1 MKLNRIALA
10 MLLAPMASISQAEVT
25 FTPFATYRHFD
36 NQSIEAIDQSSP
48 QQPDIEDK
56 EGYGLS
62 LGYRFTPA
70 FGLEAH
76 FARTETETETS
87 TAFPAPATDIRADRL
102 SIDAYYAFNADS
114 KFSPY
119 VLLGA
124 GEGRIKPD
132 GMDSFKDTIVN
143 GGIGAFYRFTDK
155 VALRMEARE
164 VFNSDEDLNDAV
176 AMLGLEFSPGAAA
189 VAAAASQ
196 PEPEQAPVEEQAAAP
211 EPEPVAPADADNDGV
226 PDEADTCPSTPAGVQ
241 VNAEGCPLDGDK
253 DGVADYLDK
262 CPTTAEQVVVD
273 ASGCDKVLTEA
284 ISMELKVNFDSGKAI
299 VKDEYKTEI
308 EKAAA
313 VMKQYPSAYMEIQ
326 GHTDAS
332 GRAAANNALSQQRAD
347 AVRAVLV
354 NEYGVAGDHITAKG
368 YGSSQPIADNKTAEG
383 RTQNRRV
390 VAVVTGEAK
399 KVLKKTSTKK

>member
-1 MKLNRIALA
+1 MKLNRLALA
-10 MLLAPMASISQAEVT
+10 VLLAPMAAVSQAEIT
-25 FTPFATYRHFD
+25 FTPFATYQSFD
-36 NQSIEAIDQSSP
+36 AQTVEQISGSAIA
-48 QQPDIEDK
+48 PDIEDK

-70 FGLEAH
+70 IGLEAH
-76 FARTETETETS
+76 FARTETELE
-87 TAFPAPATDIRADRL
+87 ANNGDIRADRM
-102 SIDAYYAFNADS
+102 SIDGYYTFNADS

-124 GEGRIKPD
+124 GQGRLKPD
-132 GMDSFKDTIVN
+132 NSETITDTIVN
-143 GGIGAFYRFTDK
+143 AGLGAFYRFTDT

-176 AMLGLEFSPGAAA
+176 AMLGLEFSPGTK
-189 VAAAASQ
+189 ASEATAEPQ
-196 PEPEQAPVEEQAAAP
+196 PEPEQPPVEEVAA
-211 EPEPVAPADADNDGV
+211 VAAVATVADADQDGV
-226 PDEADTCPSTPAGVQ
+226 ADDADKCADTPAGVQ
-241 VNAEGCPLDGDK
+241 VDADGCPLDGDK
-253 DGVADYLDK
+253 DAVADYLDK
-262 CPTTAEQVVVD
+262 CPTTAEAVVVD
-273 ASGCDKVLTEA
+273 ETGCDKILSEA
-284 ISMELKVNFDSGKAI
+284 ISLELKVNFDSGKAI
-299 VKDEYKTEI
+299 VKDEYKGEI

-326 GHTDAS
+326 GHTDSS

-354 NEYGVAGDHITAKG
+354 NEFGVAGDHITAKG

-390 VAVVTGEAK
+390 IAVVTGEAK
-399 KVLKKTSTKK
+399 KVMKKTRK

>member
-10 MLLAPMASISQAEVT
+10 VLLAPMAAISQAEVT

-36 NQSIEAIDQSSP
+36 NQTVESVDRSSP
-48 QQPDIEDK
+48 QQPDIEGK

-70 FGLEAH
+70 FGVEAH
-76 FARTETETETS
+76 FARTETETETT
-87 TAFPAPATDIRADRL
+87 TAFPAPATDIRADRMSL
-102 SIDAYYAFNADS
+102 DAYYTFNADS

-119 VLLGA
+119 ILVGA

-143 GGIGAFYRFTDK
+143 AGLGAFYRFTDK

-176 AMLGLEFSPGAAA
+176 AMLGLEFSAGAAA
-189 VAAAASQ
+189 VAAEPQAQ
-196 PEPEQAPVEEQAAAP
+196 TEPEPAPVEEMAAA
-211 EPEPVAPADADNDGV
+211 PEPVAPADADNDGV
-226 PDEADTCPSTPAGVQ
+226 PDEADKCANTPAGVQ
-241 VNAEGCPLDGDK
+241 VNADGCPLDGDK
-253 DGVADYLDK
+253 DGVVDYLDK
-262 CPTTAEQVVVD
+262 CPTTAELVVVD

-284 ISMELKVNFDSGKAI
+284 ISLELKVNFDSGKAI
-299 VKDEYKTEI
+299 VKDEYKGEI

-326 GHTDAS
+326 GHTDSS

-354 NEYGVAGDHITAKG
+354 NEFGVAGDHITAKG

-399 KVLKKTSTKK
+399 KVLKKTAK

>member
-10 MLLAPMASISQAEVT
+10 VLLAPMAAISQAEVT

-36 NQSIEAIDQSSP
+36 SNSIEQATGSTSA
-48 QQPDIEDK
+48 PDIEGK

-70 FGLEAH
+70 FGVEAH
-76 FARTETETETS
+76 FARTETETET
-87 TAFPAPATDIRADRL
+87 TTVFTTATDIRADRMSL
-102 SIDAYYAFNADS
+102 DAYYTFNADS

-119 VLLGA
+119 ILVGA

-143 GGIGAFYRFTDK
+143 AGLGAFYRFTDK

-176 AMLGLEFSPGAAA
+176 AMLGLEFSAGAAA
-189 VAAAASQ
+189 VAAEPQAQ
-196 PEPEQAPVEEQAAAP
+196 TEPEPAPVEEMAAA
-211 EPEPVAPADADNDGV
+211 PEPVAPADADNDGV
-226 PDEADTCPSTPAGVQ
+226 PDEADKCANTPAGVQ
-241 VNAEGCPLDGDK
+241 VNADGCPLDGDK

-262 CPTTAEQVVVD
+262 CPTTAELVVVD

-284 ISMELKVNFDSGKAI
+284 ISLELKVNFDSGKAI
-299 VKDEYKTEI
+299 VKDEYKGEI

-326 GHTDAS
+326 GHTDSS

-354 NEYGVAGDHITAKG
+354 NEFGVAGDHITAKG

-399 KVLKKTSTKK
+399 KVLKKTAK